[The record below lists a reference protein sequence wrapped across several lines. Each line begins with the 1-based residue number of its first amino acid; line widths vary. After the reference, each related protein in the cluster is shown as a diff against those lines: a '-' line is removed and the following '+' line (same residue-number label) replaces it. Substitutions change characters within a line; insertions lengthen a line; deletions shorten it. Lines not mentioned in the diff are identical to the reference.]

1 MLELIEE
8 TLDLIALFVEFGVV
22 FALDLAVALG
32 RDDDFGT
39 GLGNLL
45 AKVIGVIA
53 LIGDGDF
60 GFKAIDQIMGESD
73 VIALTR

>member
-22 FALDLAVALG
+22 VALDLAVALG

-45 AKVIGVIA
+45 AQVIGVIA
-53 LIGDGDF
+53 LIGYGDF

-73 VIALTR
+73 VVALTR